1 MCLGRHPRR
10 RAANHRV
17 DATQTCREIGARHL
31 LRCLQQKR
39 VAHVAQL
46 YFLSILAAEDV
57 CALQITVHKAPLMK
71 VDQRAQN
78 LLCVHSCVL
87 LTQPLAVLSA
97 HLGEALVDVL
107 EVDAKNVIVN
117 NL

>member
-1 MCLGRHPRR
+1 
-10 RAANHRV
+10 
-17 DATQTCREIGARHL
+17 
-31 LRCLQQKR
+31 
-39 VAHVAQL
+39 
-46 YFLSILAAEDV
+46 
-57 CALQITVHKAPLMK
+57 MK